1 MPQDIQTFS
10 DALAINTRGQLNLEL
25 RIQFHGRTE
34 QEIHLNSVPIVAP
47 FTLAQFDLLEPIELK
62 VELTDFDEG
71 TSAVEIEYFGING
84 LEVLPR
90 YHHLASSGGSYI
102 DKLGT
107 WRFQIAPRFYPW
119 YHAISGQGW
128 IA

>member
-1 MPQDIQTFS
+1 
-10 DALAINTRGQLNLEL
+10 
-25 RIQFHGRTE
+25 
-34 QEIHLNSVPIVAP
+34 VAP
-47 FTLAQFDLLEPIELK
+47 FTLAQFDLLEPVELC

-90 YHHLASSGGSYI
+90 YHHLSSSGGSYI
-102 DKLGT
+102 DQLGT

-119 YHAISGQGW
+119 YHGISGQGW